1 MAKSTSWV
9 LGYYVGRGLMV
20 TAIFT
25 GWCLVG
31 AVLRRKTMR
40 SQVSTSPDGQPRE
53 RQPREEMK
61 RELMECESVLA
72 MCVKGKKPYCS
83 AAEPHHRSSA
93 GMECAVR
100 QHPDADRQRK

>member
-40 SQVSTSPDGQPRE
+40 SQGSTGPDGQPRG

-61 RELMECESVLA
+61 RELMEGESVLA
-72 MCVKGKKPYCS
+72 MGVKGKKTYGSS
-83 AAEPHHRSSA
+83 AALHHSSCA
-93 GMECAVR
+93 EVECAVR
-100 QHPDADRQRK
+100 EHQH